1 MRRNGGMRKRGG
13 GDGVSSQFLP
23 PSVGQRSHEG
33 EKKKTLLHH
42 FILSLNRIQ
51 LRHLSF
57 SFFLFF
63 FFDAAVC
70 LGGEAAWQ
78 SDRPTGRQ
86 QKQTS
91 RSVSTRNQKNELLTA
106 WTERWQ

>member
-57 SFFLFF
+57 
-63 FFDAAVC
+63 FDAAAC

-78 SDRPTGRQ
+78 SDRPPGRQ

-106 WTERWQ
+106 GTERWQ